1 MVIKVGVLELQG
13 GFALHS
19 KILSELGIES
29 VPVKKSSHLES
40 IEGLIIPGG
49 ESSTISLLIESNELF
64 DPIKHF
70 SQYNPVMG
78 TCAGLIMMSKRCNDK
93 RIRTFGLLDVNVSR
107 NAYGRQIY
115 SENKL
120 VDFFFGDIKIKKV
133 PTTLIRAPQI
143 TKLGENLLVLGSVD
157 SKPIAIL
164 NNHFLGLTFHPEL
177 DGIKIFHEVLFD
189 PNSKVYYKK
198 ISKGYET

>member
-1 MVIKVGVLELQG
+1 M
-13 GFALHS
+13 HS

-70 SQYNPVMG
+70 SQHNPVMG

-93 RIRTFGLLDVNVSR
+93 RIRTFLLTKIGFQNFL
-107 NAYGRQIY
+107 AGIY
-115 SENKL
+115 Q
-120 VDFFFGDIKIKKV
+120 D
-133 PTTLIRAPQI
+133 
-143 TKLGENLLVLGSVD
+143 
-157 SKPIAIL
+157 
-164 NNHFLGLTFHPEL
+164 
-177 DGIKIFHEVLFD
+177 
-189 PNSKVYYKK
+189 
-198 ISKGYET
+198 

>member
-1 MVIKVGVLELQG
+1 MQG

-19 KILSELGIES
+19 KILSELGIDS
-29 VPVKKSSHLES
+29 VSVKKSSHLES

-49 ESSTISLLIESNELF
+49 ESSTISLLIESNKLF

-120 VDFFFGDIKIKKV
+120 VGRVVNIFGPVKQPYLAISANKGFRV
-133 PTTLIRAPQI
+133 TR
-143 TKLGENLLVLGSVD
+143 LVGR
-157 SKPIAIL
+157 
-164 NNHFLGLTFHPEL
+164 
-177 DGIKIFHEVLFD
+177 EVYR
-189 PNSKVYYKK
+189 K
-198 ISKGYET
+198 

>member
-1 MVIKVGVLELQG
+1 MQG

-49 ESSTISLLIESNELF
+49 ESSTISLLIESNKLF

-70 SQYNPVMG
+70 SQHNPVMG

-93 RIRTFGLLDVNVSR
+93 RIRTFGLLDVDVSR

-143 TKLGENLLVLGSVD
+143 TKLGKNLLVLGSVD

-177 DGIKIFHEVLFD
+177 DGIKIFHEVLFN

>member
-1 MVIKVGVLELQG
+1 LQG

-70 SQYNPVMG
+70 SQHNPVMG

-93 RIRTFGLLDVNVSR
+93 RIRTFGLLDVYVSR

-115 SENKL
+115 SEKKL

-143 TKLGENLLVLGSVD
+143 TKLGKNLLVLGSVD

-177 DGIKIFHEVLFD
+177 DGIKIFHEVLFN

>member
-13 GFALHS
+13 GFALHH
-19 KILSELGIES
+19 KILSELDVES
-29 VPVKKSSHLES
+29 VSVKKSSHLES

-49 ESSTISLLIESNELF
+49 ESSTISLLIESNKLF
-64 DPIKHF
+64 EPIKHF
-70 SQYNPVMG
+70 SQHNPVMG
-78 TCAGLIMMSKRCNDK
+78 TCAGLIMMSKVCNDK

-120 VDFFFGDIKIKKV
+120 VDFLFGDIKIKKV

-143 TKLGENLLVLGSVD
+143 TKLGKNLLVLGSVD

-189 PNSKVYYKK
+189 VESDVYYKK
-198 ISKGYET
+198 ISKGYEA